1 MSIVI
6 TGASGQLGRLTA
18 ELVLD
23 RVLASEVILTTRR
36 PEALS
41 DLAERGVRDRQAD
54 FDQPETLAEA
64 FAGGEKLLLIS
75 TDDLAGRPPRSLRE
89 VFEAHRDE
97 LLQ

>member
-23 RVLASEVILTTRR
+23 RVPDSEFIFTTHR

-41 DLAERGVRDRQAD
+41 DLAKRGARRSQAERG
-54 FDQPETLAEA
+54 FC
-64 FAGGEKLLLIS
+64 
-75 TDDLAGRPPRSLRE
+75 
-89 VFEAHRDE
+89 
-97 LLQ
+97 